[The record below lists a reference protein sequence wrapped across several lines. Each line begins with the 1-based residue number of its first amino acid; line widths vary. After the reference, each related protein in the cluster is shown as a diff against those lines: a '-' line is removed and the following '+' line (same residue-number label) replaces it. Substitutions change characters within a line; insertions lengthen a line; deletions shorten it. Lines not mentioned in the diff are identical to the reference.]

1 MASIEQPIRR
11 IAYMRVKEF
20 LKNLVDVR
28 TSLVAL

>member
-11 IAYMRVKEF
+11 IAYMRVQEF